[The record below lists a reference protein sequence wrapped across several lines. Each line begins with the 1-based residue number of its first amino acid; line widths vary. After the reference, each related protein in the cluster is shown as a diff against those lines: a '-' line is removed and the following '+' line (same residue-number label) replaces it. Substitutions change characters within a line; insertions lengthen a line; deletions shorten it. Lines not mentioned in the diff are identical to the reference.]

1 MYRLGDSTGSNIRG
15 SGAYRCVPL
24 LGIAR
29 ARHGTGT
36 RVSRQMRPLLRR
48 LQVTCRS
55 VWVTTFTYWD
65 RVHHGRFVEIDD
77 TSTYY
82 FRKGRPIGI
91 RILLTGD
98 GHSHPYDYVNRG
110 DYKRPLLSEMSKTPR
125 PWVPLPSDR
134 FQHLALDPFYG
145 TFDQRHW
152 NEDLGAVIHET
163 RTGRWECRQNFQMTF
178 DYFSCTFLR
187 DVGFLRRPSLSNGGA
202 SSIVKH

>member
-1 MYRLGDSTGSNIRG
+1 M
-15 SGAYRCVPL
+15 
-24 LGIAR
+24 
-29 ARHGTGT
+29 
-36 RVSRQMRPLLRR
+36 
-48 LQVTCRS
+48 TCRS

-152 NEDLGAVIHET
+152 NGDLGAVIHET
-163 RTGRWECRQNFQMTF
+163 RDRKMGMPPE
-178 DYFSCTFLR
+178 FSDDL
-187 DVGFLRRPSLSNGGA
+187 
-202 SSIVKH
+202 

>member
-1 MYRLGDSTGSNIRG
+1 MCAVARDRSRSPRNRDAGESADEAAASEITSDLPFSV
-15 SGAYRCVPL
+15 GA
-24 LGIAR
+24 
-29 ARHGTGT
+29 
-36 RVSRQMRPLLRR
+36 
-48 LQVTCRS
+48 
-55 VWVTTFTYWD
+55 FTYWD
-65 RVHHGRFVEIDD
+65 RVHHGRVVEIDD

-152 NEDLGAVIHET
+152 NEELSAVIHET
-163 RTGRWECRQNFQMTF
+163 RTGRWECRQNFQMPF

-187 DVGFLRRPSLSNGGA
+187 DVGFLRRPSLTNGGA